1 MPMPPDFDFECP
13 PLSPEECE
21 QYKQQALQN
30 IQDLVEKA
38 DMTNPRYEWKRIA
51 DEAEVEI
58 FRGMDPYRPTSAT
71 LFCSTVDVAGT
82 LDEVTNFFRTR
93 TRDETKEMIDRTDVA
108 MLDIANLYTIHESQD
123 LDIRVQ
129 WLLEKTPF
137 DVVVKNRD
145 FCFLKCTHFVDEDQ
159 NGRRTWARSLNSIHI
174 PCCPEMP
181 NIVRGVQ
188 YGSGLVCRESARPG
202 YIELKEIVHCDL
214 RGTLLNAIKEKVA
227 MDLCSMIKGIDT
239 NLRENRLIETP
250 FLSGEQFVE
259 LSSRQRCY
267 LCKRNFGFFR
277 KKKHCFKCGEVVC
290 SQCGPKWHI
299 KVAGTPVKVRAC
311 TTCSL
316 LSRSSIGIE
325 TETAM
330 SPIITPSSAASTD
343 VWRLADGEDDSDDDG
358 VSFITDSSMSHY
370 SVSTGGRPTFD
381 HSPDA
386 L

>member
-1 MPMPPDFDFECP
+1 
-13 PLSPEECE
+13 
-21 QYKQQALQN
+21 
-30 IQDLVEKA
+30 
-38 DMTNPRYEWKRIA
+38 
-51 DEAEVEI
+51 
-58 FRGMDPYRPTSAT
+58 
-71 LFCSTVDVAGT
+71 
-82 LDEVTNFFRTR
+82 
-93 TRDETKEMIDRTDVA
+93 MIDRTDLA
-108 MLDIANLYTIHESQD
+108 MLDIANLYTIHESQG

-137 DVVVKNRD
+137 DVVVKKRD
-145 FCFLKCTHFVDEDQ
+145 FCFLKCTHLLDEDQ
-159 NGRRTWARSLNSIHI
+159 NGRRTWAHSVNSINI
-174 PCCPEMP
+174 PCCPQMP
-181 NIVRGVQ
+181 NIVRAVQ
-188 YGSGLVCRESARPG
+188 DGSGLVFRESARPG
-202 YIELKEIVHCDL
+202 YIELKAIVHCDL

-227 MDLCSMIKGIDT
+227 MDLCRMIKGIDR

-267 LCKRNFGFFR
+267 LCKRSFGFFR

-290 SQCGPKWHI
+290 SQCGPKWDI

-316 LSRSSIGIE
+316 LSRSSLGME

-330 SPIITPSSAASTD
+330 STIITPSSAASTD
-343 VWRLADGEDDSDDDG
+343 VWRLADGEDASDDDG
-358 VSFITDSSMSHY
+358 ESSFVSFITDSSMSHY

-381 HSPDA
+381 HSPDE